1 MKKRVTVDDV
11 AKKAGVSMMTV
22 SRAINNKDGV
32 GEKTRQRIL
41 QIANEM
47 GYRPS
52 NLARSLATQRTGTIG
67 LMVPDISNPF
77 FSQIAHGVETVA
89 FEAGYTVFLL
99 NTDEIVER
107 EIAVL
112 NSLWEKRVDGLIL
125 CSSRLEQRDLVER
138 LNHFPAVV
146 LINRRFS
153 ADVHHVCTFNID
165 DQQVA
170 KLAIDHLVA
179 AGHQQIAFIAGPKHS
194 ASSQERLI
202 GYQSSLAA
210 HGLPM
215 NHTYIEHC
223 TPNTAGGYSAA
234 FKLLKS
240 HHEISAFFAFNDL
253 TATGV
258 IRACIDLKRR
268 VPEDVAVIGVD
279 DIPLASLVTPALST
293 LRIDKR
299 KLGASAMNML
309 TALMHGKQTEKWQ
322 QNVSPKLIVRQSTRA
337 D

>member
-1 MKKRVTVDDV
+1 MKKRVTVDEV

-32 GEKTRQRIL
+32 GEKTRQRVL

-52 NLARSLATQRTGTIG
+52 NLARSLATDRTATIG
-67 LMVPDISNPF
+67 LIVPDISNPF
-77 FSQIAHGVETVA
+77 FSQIAHGVETLA

-99 NTDEIVER
+99 NTDENVDR

-112 NSLWEKRVDGLIL
+112 NSLWEKRVDGMIL
-125 CSSRLEQRDLVER
+125 CSSRLEQADLVER
-138 LNHFPAVV
+138 LTHFPAIV
-146 LINRRFS
+146 LINRQFS
-153 ADVHHVCTFNID
+153 AEVNNVCTFNID

-179 AGHQQIAFIAGPKHS
+179 TGHKNIAFIAGPQHS
-194 ASSQERLI
+194 VSSQERLK
-202 GYQSSLAA
+202 GYQESLAA
-210 HGLPM
+210 HGLQVKES
-215 NHTYIEHC
+215 YIEHC
-223 TPNTAGGYSAA
+223 TPNTDGGYSAA
-234 FKLLKS
+234 AKLLKS

-258 IRACIDLKRR
+258 IRACTDLHLQ
-268 VPEDVAVIGVD
+268 VPDDVAVIGVD

-293 LRIDKR
+293 IRIDKR

-309 TALMHGKQTEKWQ
+309 TALMDGKQIEKPQ
-322 QNVSPKLIVRQSTRA
+322 QNVLPKLIVRQSTVS
-337 D
+337 